1 MVAGSVLI
9 MLRRLLPFVALA
21 LLAALAAAAVFL
33 LWFQRYLDAE
43 LPLNEPV
50 VIEIRPGSNM
60 TQVAR
65 LLAAEVN
72 LAQPRLFSR
81 WARYEGFD
89 TGLRAGEFE
98 LRPGMSPRSAL
109 MHLMHGPMVQYPVTF
124 IDGTTTR
131 QALAALWSSQKVA
144 VELRDLSDDEI
155 LATLDTPFAHLEG
168 ILYPDTYF
176 YTAGTSDTD
185 ILKRAVAR
193 LQSVINEEWE
203 QRAEDLPY
211 ANPYEALIMASII
224 EKESGLNSEREQIA
238 GVFVRRL
245 QVGMRLQSD
254 PTIIYGMGDSYQGN
268 IRRVDLDTTTPYNT
282 YRINGLPPT
291 PIALSGRSAI
301 HASLHPSDGSD
312 MYFVARGDGGHQFS
326 TTLEEHNAA
335 VRQYLLNQ
343 NR

>member
-1 MVAGSVLI
+1 
-9 MLRRLLPFVALA
+9 MLRRLSLLFAAA
-21 LLAALAAAAVFL
+21 LLVALAAAVIFI
-33 LWFQRYLDAE
+33 LWFTRYLDAE
-43 LPLNEPV
+43 LPLSEPV
-50 VIEIRPGSNM
+50 VIEISSGSNM

-65 LLAAEVN
+65 LLAAEAD

-81 WARYEGFD
+81 WARIEGFD

-131 QALAALWSSQKVA
+131 QALAALWASQKVA
-144 VELRDLSDDEI
+144 VELDGLSDEEI
-155 LATLDTPFAHLEG
+155 LTALGNPFPHLEG

-176 YTAGTSDTD
+176 YTAGTSDVA
-185 ILKRAVAR
+185 ILRRAVSR
-193 LQSVINEEWE
+193 LQTVLEEEWE
-203 QRAEDLPY
+203 QRAPDLPY
-211 ANPYEALIMASII
+211 TDPYEALVMSSII

-245 QVGMRLQSD
+245 LSGMRLQSD
-254 PTIIYGMGDSYQGN
+254 PTVIYGMGESYAGN
-268 IRRVDLDTTTPYNT
+268 IRRVDLDATTPYNT

-301 HASLHPSDGSD
+301 RASLHPSDGD
-312 MYFVARGDGGHQFS
+312 YMYFVARGDGGHQFS

-335 VRQYLLNQ
+335 VRQYLLNR

>member
-1 MVAGSVLI
+1 
-9 MLRRLLPFVALA
+9 MLRRVLPTLAVVMFAGLAGVAG
-21 LLAALAAAAVFL
+21 FL
-33 LWFQRYLDAE
+33 LWFDRYLDAE
-43 LPLNEPV
+43 LPITEPI
-50 VIEIRPGSNM
+50 VIQIDPGSSM

-65 LLAAEVN
+65 RLAAEAD

-81 WARYEGFD
+81 WARFEGFD

-109 MHLMHGPMVQYPVTF
+109 MHLMHGPMLQYPVTF

-131 QALAALWSSQKVA
+131 QALAALWNSQKVDA
-144 VELRDLSDDEI
+144 QLRDLSDEEI
-155 LATLDTPFAHLEG
+155 LTALGNPFPHLEG

-176 YTAGTSDTD
+176 YTAGTTD
-185 ILKRAVAR
+185 IAILRRAVSR
-193 LQSVINEEWE
+193 LQTILNEEWE
-203 QRAEDLPY
+203 QRAADLPY
-211 ANPYEALIMASII
+211 ANPYEALVMSSII

-245 QVGMRLQSD
+245 QTGMRLQSD
-254 PTIIYGMGDSYQGN
+254 PTIIYGMGDGYAGN
-268 IRRVDLDTTTPYNT
+268 IRRIDLDTTTPYNT
-282 YRINGLPPT
+282 YRIDGLPPT

-301 HASLHPSDGSD
+301 HASLHPSNESY

>member
-1 MVAGSVLI
+1 M
-9 MLRRLLPFVALA
+9 RRALLPIFAIT
-21 LLAALAAAAVFL
+21 LLAAVAALVFL

-43 LPLNEPV
+43 LPLEQPV
-50 VIEIRPGSNM
+50 IVEVRPGTNM
-60 TQVAR
+60 TQLAR
-65 LLAAEVN
+65 LLASETG

-131 QALAALWSSQKVA
+131 QALAALWSAPKVR
-144 VELRDLSDDEI
+144 VELRDLTDEQI
-155 LATLDTPFAHLEG
+155 LAALGTPFPHIEG
-168 ILYPDTYF
+168 ILFPDTYF

-185 ILKRAVAR
+185 ILKRAVTR
-193 LQSVINEEWE
+193 LQSVLDEEWE

-211 ANPYEALIMASII
+211 ASPYEALIMASII

-245 QVGMRLQSD
+245 QAGMRLQSD

-291 PIALSGRSAI
+291 PIALSGRTAI
-301 HASLHPSDGSD
+301 HASLHPSDGSY

-335 VRQYLLNQ
+335 VRQYQLNQ